1 MSKATSDAMTD
12 APAHRTAAPLRDSYR
27 SPLESRNASREMR
40 AIWSEQRKFSTWR
53 RIWLALAESQHEL
66 GMPVTRAQVDEIRA
80 HLDDIDFE
88 AAASHEARLRHDV
101 MAHVHTLGDAAPGA
115 RAIIHFG
122 ATSQDVV
129 CNADI
134 LLLRDALA
142 LTAGKIARVID
153 RLGTFAAR
161 HRSLPT
167 LGFTHF
173 QPAQPTTV
181 GKRATLWAQ
190 DFAIALEQ
198 LEFVASS
205 LRLRGL
211 RGATGTQASYLGLL
225 DGDAAKVDRLES
237 SFAAKLGW
245 PADRMLAVC
254 GQTYP
259 RLVDAQIVAALAVAA
274 SAVHKCAT
282 DIRLLANRKEVEE
295 PFEKDQ
301 IGSSAM
307 AYKRNPMRCERACG
321 LARFVMGL
329 VNDPLQTHATQ
340 WLERTLDDSSN
351 RRLVLPESFLAL
363 DGALDIMANVSEGLV
378 VWEAT
383 IRANLAAELPFMAS
397 ENIMLAATRAGA
409 DRQEAHERIRVHSMA
424 AAEEVK
430 RNGRPND
437 LIARLKGDPF
447 FTGVDLEGVLDP
459 SGFVGRAP
467 EQTDRFIAE
476 VVEPVRARHR
486 DALATRAELR
496 V

>member
-1 MSKATSDAMTD
+1 MSKTPPTTSHDSNAT
-12 APAHRTAAPLRDSYR
+12 PLTGYDSYR

-40 AIWSEQRKFSTWR
+40 ALWSEQRKFSTWR

-66 GMPVTRAQVDEIRA
+66 GMPVTRAQVDAIAA
-80 HLDDIDFE
+80 HLDDIDF
-88 AAASHEARLRHDV
+88 AAAAAHETRLRHDV
-101 MAHVHTLGDAAPGA
+101 MAHVHTLGDAAPEA

-129 CNADI
+129 CNADT
-134 LLLRDALA
+134 LVLRDALA
-142 LTAGKIARVID
+142 LICGKLARVID
-153 RLGTFAAR
+153 RLASFAAE
-161 HRSLPT
+161 HRDLPT

-198 LEFVASS
+198 CEFVAFS

-211 RGATGTQASYLGLL
+211 RGATGTQASYLGLF
-225 DGDAAKVDRLES
+225 DGDASKVDELEAR
-237 SFAAKLGW
+237 FADKLGW
-245 PADRMLAVC
+245 PRARMLAVC

-259 RLVDAQIVAALAVAA
+259 RLVDAQIISALSIAAAA
-274 SAVHKCAT
+274 AHKCAT
-282 DIRLLANRKEVEE
+282 DIRLLANRKEIEE

-329 VNDPLQTHATQ
+329 VNDPLATAATQ

-351 RRLVLPESFLAL
+351 RRLVLPEAFLAL
-363 DGALDIMANVSEGLV
+363 DGTLDIMSNVCEGLV
-378 VWEAT
+378 VWSAT
-383 IRANLAAELPFMAS
+383 VAANLAAELPFMAS
-397 ENIMLAATRAGA
+397 ENIMLAATKAGA
-409 DRQEAHERIRVHSMA
+409 DRQEAHEVIRVHSMA
-424 AAEEVK
+424 AADEVK
-430 RNGRPND
+430 RFGRAND
-437 LIARLKGDPF
+437 LMARLARDPF
-447 FTGVDLEGVLDP
+447 FANVDLANALDP
-459 SGFVGRAP
+459 ASFIGRAP
-467 EQTDRFIAE
+467 EQTDRFITSVAD
-476 VVEPVRARHR
+476 PIRARYA
-486 DALATRAELR
+486 DAIQARVQLR

>member
-1 MSKATSDAMTD
+1 
-12 APAHRTAAPLRDSYR
+12 
-27 SPLESRNASREMR
+27 MR
-40 AIWSEQRKFSTWR
+40 ALWSEQRKFSTWR

-66 GMPVTRAQVDEIRA
+66 GLPVSSAQVEALRA
-80 HLDDIDFE
+80 HLDDIDF
-88 AAASHEARLRHDV
+88 AAAAAHEARLRHDV
-101 MAHVHTLGDAAPGA
+101 MAHVHTLGDAAPVA
-115 RAIIHFG
+115 RAIIHLG

-129 CNADI
+129 CNAD
-134 LLLRDALA
+134 LLVLREALQ
-142 LTAGKIARVID
+142 LTAGKLARVVD
-153 RLGTFAAR
+153 RLGTFAAKF
-161 HRSLPT
+161 RSLPT

-198 LEFVASS
+198 VEFATNA

-211 RGATGTQASYLGLL
+211 RGATGTQASYLGLF
-225 DGDAAKVDRLES
+225 DGNAAKVDALEAK
-237 SFAAKLGW
+237 FAEKLGW
-245 PADRMLAVC
+245 PKERMLAVC

-282 DIRLLANRKEVEE
+282 DIRLLANRKEIEE
-295 PFEKDQ
+295 PFEKEQ

-363 DGALDIMANVSEGLV
+363 DGALDILANVAEGLV

-383 IRANLAAELPFMAS
+383 VLANLAAELPFMAS
-397 ENIMLAATRAGA
+397 EDIMLAATKAGA
-409 DRQEAHERIRVHSMA
+409 DRQEAHEVIRVHSMA
-424 AAEEVK
+424 AAEGVK
-430 RNGRPND
+430 RYGRAND
-437 LIARLKGDPF
+437 LMERLRNDPF
-447 FTGVDLEGVLDP
+447 FAKVDLSGALEP
-459 SGFVGRAP
+459 SRFIGRAP
-467 EQTDRFIAE
+467 EQTDRFIDT
-476 VVEPVRARHR
+476 VVKPIRMRH
-486 DALATRAELR
+486 AASLSTKAELR